1 MRKTI
6 LSEQINSKFHSS
18 LREHDKR
25 FAEYTQ
31 EQIRTNP
38 KYYAIQCHL
47 KYDFI
52 RFSVYLNRTGKI
64 PDESKLQ
71 PLLNEIWFRRT
82 EEPDY
87 NFIPLNRVK
96 FHWKYDR
103 VTKYKFSFENQIYEM
118 IIAKCSRS
126 NLYPYIFTIHDP
138 TYNLLLFL
146 KPFLEDFH
154 HYHVKEIEHTFDFVF
169 DELELVR
176 DFLIQQTV
184 VKWQGRSFGLDNCST
199 RYMGNP
205 RVAQGKGGRIYNKP
219 LAVSEHEESVRLELL
234 LKRPILKRNGIK
246 NIKNVIESDNK
257 IVMKYLQFKKFNT
270 KKLRKRMLSI
280 GSIQSEIDN
289 EIISVIDRIKEGYSH
304 EVNKEYLLE
313 YKKYYSD
320 SFLNKSIYWKH
331 FVERIGRNSFLTRD
345 VFTLSHGLMMDELI
359 H

>member
-1 MRKTI
+1 MEKTI
-6 LSEQINSKFHSS
+6 LSEQTDSKFHAS

-25 FAEYTQ
+25 FAEYSQ
-31 EQIRTNP
+31 EQIRRNP
-38 KYYAIQCHL
+38 KYYAIKCHL

-52 RFSVYLNRTGKI
+52 RFSVYLNRAGKI

-82 EEPDY
+82 EEPDH

-103 VTKYKFSFENQIYEM
+103 VTKYKFNFENQTHE
-118 IIAKCSRS
+118 IIFAKCSRS
-126 NLYPYIFTIHDP
+126 NLYPYIITIHDP
-138 TYNLLLFL
+138 TYNLLLYL
-146 KPFLEDFH
+146 KPFLESFH
-154 HYHVKEIEHTFDFVF
+154 HYHVKEMEHTFDFVF
-169 DELELVR
+169 DTPELVK
-176 DFLIQQTV
+176 DFLVQQTI

-199 RYMGNP
+199 KYMGNP

-219 LAVSEHEESVRLELL
+219 LAVSDNQDSVRLELV

-246 NIKNVIESDNK
+246 RIENVIESDSK
-257 IVMKYLQFKKFNT
+257 AIMKYLQFKKFNT
-270 KKLRKRMLSI
+270 KKLSKRMLSFGI
-280 GSIQSEIDN
+280 DQSEIDN
-289 EIISVIDRIKEGYSH
+289 EIRSITNRIKEGYSH

-320 SFLNKSIYWKH
+320 SFLDKSLYWRH
-331 FVERIGRNSFLTRD
+331 FAERIGHSSFLTRD